1 MRNPTLI
8 LVSAITLTLAAS
20 RAAAGRSPKALHY
33 YAADGSVA
41 LPDYGKW
48 VFLGTGLGMQYTEQ
62 AKPNPPFTTV
72 FAEPWAYDE
81 FMKHGVWPNKTI
93 LVAEMRKSV
102 TNLSINKTGYAEVG
116 DPVGVEVEIKDSA
129 KGGWMFY
136 DVATETNTAKPLPQ
150 RMACYSCHA
159 EHAAVDNTFVQF
171 YPTLIETA
179 KRKATYQ
186 DR

>member
-1 MRNPTLI
+1 MRNPALI
-8 LVSAITLTLAAS
+8 LVSGIALTLALS
-20 RAAAGRSPKALHY
+20 LAAASRSPKSLH

-41 LPDYGKW
+41 LPDYRKW

-62 AKPNPPFTTV
+62 ARPNPPFTTV
-72 FAEPWAYDE
+72 FAEAWAYDE
-81 FMKHGVWPNKTI
+81 FMKHGVWPDKTV
-93 LVAEMRKSV
+93 LVAEMRKSA
-102 TNLSINKTGYAEVG
+102 TNISINKTGYAEVG
-116 DPVGVEVEIKDSA
+116 DPVGIEVEIKDMA
-129 KGGWMFY
+129 KGGWVFY
-136 DVATETNTAKPLPQ
+136 DIAAGTNTAKPLPKS
-150 RMACYSCHA
+150 MACYSCHA